1 MSKTS
6 PLVVVATGS
15 SASIVLPSY
24 LDEIKSRIDA
34 DLTVVL
40 TASALRFV
48 QPEVVGWFA
57 TTVIVPDQPGVNP
70 IEVALNARAIAVLP
84 ASANTVATTAL
95 GLMPTTATTIVAA
108 SRRPCLF
115 FPQMHEVIWRKPLT
129 ERHIA
134 ALQDAGHIVVGP
146 QISAGYE
153 ISRGE
158 TTEAWSMP
166 GPEDAAEMIATW
178 IEAGVPCPT

>member
-1 MSKTS
+1 MSKPA

-24 LDEIKSRIDA
+24 LEEIKSRIDA

-57 TTVIVPDQPGVNP
+57 STVIVPDQPGVNP
-70 IEVALNARAIAVLP
+70 IEVALHARAVTVLP
-84 ASANTVATTAL
+84 ASANTVAATAL

-108 SRRPCLF
+108 SPRPCLF

-129 ERHIA
+129 ERHLA
-134 ALQDAGHIVVGP
+134 ALGDAGHVVVGP
-146 QISAGYE
+146 QLAAGYE

-158 TTEAWSMP
+158 TTQGWSMP
-166 GPEDAAEMIATW
+166 GPEDAAETIATW
-178 IEAGVPCPT
+178 IEAGVSCLA